1 MFQRLLGPIL
11 NQHRAMK
18 LRLLLATFIAAALC
32 FTTFE
37 RPRLAAQGVAELEI
51 GSAAPDLAIEHWL
64 QDGNG
69 FFKPVTKFEK
79 GKVYVVEFWATW
91 CGPCI
96 QSMPHLAELQNKY
109 RGQNVQI
116 ISVSN
121 ETVEE
126 VKDLLSKQN
135 EQVGKSFGELTSAWC
150 LTTDPDGSVY
160 RDYMD
165 AAKQG
170 GIPTAFL
177 VGKSSQIEW
186 IGHPMDMDEP
196 LEAVVNDSWDRES
209 FQKEMALQ
217 QKLQENMQKVSMLA
231 GAGKFDEAVKLASE
245 QLSATKGTALEEQ
258 WTGVLYQL
266 KLMGGMIDDDV
277 LNHFRERL
285 TGMKGDAYAVG
296 QFAYTLY
303 GQIKQGAEVGALAGE
318 TLAALQAE
326 VDGADAEMLPLLFNT
341 MALLK
346 SETGDL
352 SGAVAAQQAAID
364 AAPDERVKKRLS
376 TLLEDLKSRL
386 GESEKEG
393 K

>member
-1 MFQRLLGPIL
+1 
-11 NQHRAMK
+11 MK
-18 LRLLLATFIAAALC
+18 TRIFIASVIAVALC
-32 FTTFE
+32 VFSSE
-37 RPRLAAQGVAELEI
+37 RPHLAAQGVQELKI
-51 GSAAPDLAIEHWL
+51 GSAAPELAIEHWI

-126 VKDLLSKQN
+126 VKDLLGKQN

-160 RDYMD
+160 KDYMD

-177 VGKSSQIEW
+177 VGKTSEIEW
-186 IGHPMDMDEP
+186 IGHPMDMDGP
-196 LEAVVNDSWDRES
+196 LDSVVNDSWDRAT
-209 FQKEMALQ
+209 FQKEMELQ
-217 QKLQENMQKVSMLA
+217 KQLQENMQRVSMLA
-231 GAGKFDEAVKLASE
+231 GAGKFEEAVKLA
-245 QLSATKGTALEEQ
+245 QDQRKATEGTAMEAQ
-258 WTGVLYQL
+258 WTSVQYQI

-277 LNHFRERL
+277 LSHFRGRL
-285 TGMKGDAYAVG
+285 TEMKGDAYAVG

-303 GQIKQGAEVGALAGE
+303 GQIKQGADVGVLSQE
-318 TLAALQAE
+318 TLAALQSEVSGAE
-326 VDGADAEMLPLLFNT
+326 AEMLPLLYNT

-352 SGAVAAQQAAID
+352 EGAVAAQQAAVD
-364 AAPDERVKKRLS
+364 AAPDERVKNRLS

-386 GESEKEG
+386 DASDQKSE
-393 K
+393 

>member
-1 MFQRLLGPIL
+1 MRTRFFLAIAIATALYFL
-11 NQHRAMK
+11 NSD
-18 LRLLLATFIAAALC
+18 
-32 FTTFE
+32 
-37 RPRLAAQGVAELEI
+37 RPHLAAQGVPELKI
-51 GSAAPDLAIEHWL
+51 GSTAPDLAIEHWI

-109 RGQNVQI
+109 RGQGVQI

-121 ETVEE
+121 ETLEE
-126 VKDLLSKQN
+126 VKDLLGKPN

-160 RDYMD
+160 KDYMD
-165 AAKQG
+165 ASKQG
-170 GIPTAFL
+170 GIPTSFL
-177 VGKSSQIEW
+177 VGKTGEIEW
-186 IGHPMDMDEP
+186 IGHPMDLDNP
-196 LEAVVNDSWDRES
+196 LESVVNDTWDRSS
-209 FQKEMALQ
+209 FQKEMELQ
-217 QKLQENMQKVSMLA
+217 KQLQANMQKVSMLA
-231 GAGKFDEAVKLASE
+231 GAGKFEEAVKLAQE
-245 QLSATKGTALEEQ
+245 QRAAAEGTPLEEQ
-258 WTGVLYQL
+258 WVNVQYQL
-266 KLMGGMIDDDV
+266 KLMSGMIDED
-277 LNHFRERL
+277 LLSHFRKKL
-285 TGMKGDAYAVG
+285 TAMKGDAYGVG

-303 GQIKQGAEVGALAGE
+303 GQVKQGAEVGALAGE

-352 SGAVAAQQAAID
+352 AGAVAAQQAAID

-386 GESEKEG
+386 DGTEK
-393 K
+393 KAD